1 MVLNL
6 NKEHQ
11 ILERAVREAGA
22 LVLERV
28 ARGQVRVWL
37 KGDSEPVTDVD
48 LSVNALLL
56 KHLANSKHGW
66 LSEESADTTA
76 RLTKTKVW
84 VVDPIDGT
92 RALLNGK
99 SDFAISV
106 ALVEEGRPV
115 LGVVF
120 APVRDEFYSA
130 RLGHGAF
137 LNGQSIHVSKRK
149 RLSGAHVQA
158 DRDYLTSR
166 RWTTPW
172 PALTISKYQSFALR
186 LAAVAAGICDLAIS
200 AKPKSEWDV
209 AAGHLLV
216 EEAGGVCCGAA
227 GESLKYNRSVPR
239 FEKIIGA
246 TSALKDPVLVQL
258 KKRRP

>member
-1 MVLNL
+1 ML
-6 NKEHQ
+6 
-11 ILERAVREAGA
+11 A
-22 LVLERV
+22 RV
-28 ARGQVRVWL
+28 ARGQVRGWL

-48 LSVNALLL
+48 LAVNALLQR
-56 KHLANSKHGW
+56 HLASPENGW
-66 LSEESADTTA
+66 LSEESTDTSS
-76 RLTKTKVW
+76 RLTKTRVW

-99 SDFAISV
+99 SDFSISV
-106 ALVEEGRPV
+106 ALVERGRPV
-115 LGVVF
+115 LSVVF

-137 LNGQSIHVSKRK
+137 LNGRPIHVSNRK
-149 RLSGAHVQA
+149 RLPGAHVQA

-166 RWTTPW
+166 RWTMPW
-172 PALTISKYQSFALR
+172 PALTIGKYQSFALR
-186 LAAVAAGICDLAIS
+186 LAAVAAGTYDLAIS

-216 EEAGGVCCGAA
+216 EEAGGVCCGGT
-227 GESLKYNRSVPR
+227 GESLWYNRRVPR
-239 FEKIIGA
+239 FEKIIGL

-258 KKRRP
+258 KKRRS